1 MRSTSPRVWPQQA
14 AVRMA
19 AAVATSNEPQARSRT
34 TAASRATRAA
44 ASGKP
49 RIAANASRSPKIHTH
64 QTRCWVPGAWLQKS
78 STAATAATTS

>member
-14 AVRMA
+14 AASRA
-19 AAVATSNEPQARSRT
+19 ARVAASNEPQARSLT

-44 ASGKP
+44 VRGKP
-49 RIAANASRSPKIHTH
+49 RITAKASRSPKIHTH
-64 QTRCWVPGAWLQKS
+64 QTRCPVPGAWLQKS